1 VIDLDTVA
9 RAHRM
14 LPIGVRDTPQ
24 YWEPQVSSALGRD
37 VAVKLECFN
46 PVRSFKARGA
56 LTFLASV
63 PDGTRVVCA
72 SAGNFGQ
79 GLAWAAQDRDVEVT
93 VFAATTASPNKLD
106 RMREL
111 GAELE
116 VVGEDYDA
124 AKDAAR
130 AAAAQDP
137 AAVWVEDGADD
148 LVTVGA
154 ATVGLELADLDPDV
168 VLVPVGNGALVI
180 GVASWLARFAPRAR
194 VIGVCA
200 AGAPAMLHSWQ
211 RGTVVSYPAI
221 DTFAEG
227 VGVRAPIPA
236 AVATTRQLVD
246 DMIAVDDDTILDAM
260 RCLHDTIGVLVEP
273 AAALGIAALLPDRAE
288 RIPGR
293 RVATIITG
301 ANYTAAHREA
311 IEHWA

>member
-1 VIDLDTVA
+1 MIDLDAVT
-9 RAHRM
+9 RAHRA

-24 YWEPQVSSALGRD
+24 YWEPLLSSALGRD

-56 LTFLASV
+56 HAFLASV

-79 GLAWAAQDRDVEVT
+79 GVAWAAQDRDVEVT
-93 VFAATTASPNKLD
+93 VYAATTASPNKLD

-111 GAELE
+111 GAKLE

-130 AAAAQDP
+130 AAVADDP

-148 LVTVGA
+148 EVTVGA
-154 ATVGLELADLDPDV
+154 ATVGLELTALDPEV
-168 VLVPVGNGALVI
+168 VLVPVGNGALII
-180 GVASWLARFAPRAR
+180 GVASWLAAYAPRTR

-211 RGTVVSYPAI
+211 RGTVVNYPRI

-236 AVATTRQLVD
+236 AVAATRQLVH
-246 DMIAVDDDTILDAM
+246 DMIAVEDDAILEAM

-273 AAALGIAALLPDRAE
+273 AAALGIAALLASGTDPVPD
-288 RIPGR
+288 GQ
-293 RVATIITG
+293 VATIITG
-301 ANYTAAHREA
+301 ANYTAAHRAA
-311 IEHWA
+311 IDRLV

>member
-1 VIDLDTVA
+1 MIDLDAVT
-9 RAHRM
+9 RAHRA
-14 LPIGVRDTPQ
+14 LPIGLRDTPQ
-24 YWEPQVSSALGRD
+24 YWEPNVSGALGRD

-56 LTFLASV
+56 HTFLAST

-79 GLAWAAQDRDVEVT
+79 GLAWAAQDRDVEIT
-93 VFAATTASPNKLD
+93 VYAATTASPNKLD
-106 RMREL
+106 RMRAL
-111 GAELE
+111 GAKLE

-130 AAAAQDP
+130 AAVADDQT
-137 AAVWVEDGADD
+137 AVWVEDGADE

-154 ATVGLELADLDPDV
+154 ATVGLELAALDPDV
-168 VLVPVGNGALVI
+168 VLVPVGNGALII
-180 GVASWLARFAPRAR
+180 GVASWLAARAPRTR

-211 RGTVVSYPAI
+211 RGTVVNYPRI

-227 VGVRAPIPA
+227 VGVRTPIPA
-236 AVATTRQLVD
+236 AVTATRQLVD
-246 DMIAVDDDTILDAM
+246 GMIAVEDGAILDAM
-260 RCLHDTIGVLVEP
+260 RCLHETIGVLVEP
-273 AAALGIAALLPDRAE
+273 AAALGIAALLASGAD

-293 RVATIITG
+293 RVATVVTG
-301 ANYTAAHREA
+301 ANYTAAHRAA
-311 IEHWA
+311 IGHPR